1 MSDQKRRRKPDPSA
15 SSSTSKKPRG
25 SSSSSYAQDLRKQL
39 KPDADILSSLRQLS
53 ATTSAAAS
61 SKKPVSVSDL
71 NLTSS
76 CREVTD
82 LDSSSV
88 LLSIEHLIL
97 SVARSILSGKGF
109 SFDVP
114 SRSSSNQLYVPE
126 LDRIVLLDKSSSR
139 PFANLSTVRK
149 VN

>member
-15 SSSTSKKPRG
+15 STSKKPRG
-25 SSSSSYAQDLRKQL
+25 SSSSSYAQDLRKKL
-39 KPDADILSSLRQLS
+39 KPDDDILAALRHLS

-61 SKKPVSVSDL
+61 SKKPLSISDL

-82 LDSSSV
+82 LNSSSV
-88 LLSIEHLIL
+88 LLSIECLIL
-97 SVARSILSGKGF
+97 SVARSILSGQGF

-114 SRSSSNQLYVPE
+114 SRASSNQLYVPE